1 MTAGPSVLL
10 SQGLGSGVLNEYN
23 YVRIQ
28 ETELV
33 STSSLPGDPGHF
45 PSLVLTSL
53 WVKSIVS

>member
-23 YVRIQ
+23 YVGIQ

-53 WVKSIVS
+53 WVKV